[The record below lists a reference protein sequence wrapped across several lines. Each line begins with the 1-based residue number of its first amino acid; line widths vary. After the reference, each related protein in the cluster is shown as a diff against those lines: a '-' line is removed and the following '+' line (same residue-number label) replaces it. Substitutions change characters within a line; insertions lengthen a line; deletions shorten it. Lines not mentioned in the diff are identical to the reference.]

1 VYGSLTLA
9 FITGALIGRG
19 KFGRLVTLIVLAAV
33 GGYVAVSVL
42 SPNVVDALATR
53 LSTFQD
59 LKSDDSA
66 HVRQLIYA
74 ATPQLINDNPFGI
87 GIGAQGRGNMSQNG
101 KDLLSTNI
109 DSGPLSVFLGL
120 GWVGGLLYLFG
131 MLMLQIRAIM
141 IARRLVDAPMAS
153 TMAAAAIVPLGVF
166 PFVNVLGLG
175 AVLLW
180 ICLGYVLALEL
191 RHSRMLQSRSQN
203 HIGVS
208 PSSARR
214 PAFARQVPGGRIG

>member
-1 VYGSLTLA
+1 
-9 FITGALIGRG
+9 
-19 KFGRLVTLIVLAAV
+19 
-33 GGYVAVSVL
+33 
-42 SPNVVDALATR
+42 
-53 LSTFQD
+53 
-59 LKSDDSA
+59 
-66 HVRQLIYA
+66 
-74 ATPQLINDNPFGI
+74 
-87 GIGAQGRGNMSQNG
+87 
-101 KDLLSTNI
+101 
-109 DSGPLSVFLGL
+109 VFLGL